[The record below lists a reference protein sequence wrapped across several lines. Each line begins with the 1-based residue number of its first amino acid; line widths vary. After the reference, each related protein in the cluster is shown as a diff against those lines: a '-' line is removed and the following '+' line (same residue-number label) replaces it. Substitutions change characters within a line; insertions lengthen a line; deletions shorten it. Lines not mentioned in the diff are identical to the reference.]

1 MKKTRGRKS
10 RWTVPL
16 MINVIIWRKFSMTIF
31 IIQACGIIKE
41 EIVPEAQVDILFISD
56 LGNVVFVFFAA
67 TLFWQLL

>member
-1 MKKTRGRKS
+1 
-10 RWTVPL
+10 
-16 MINVIIWRKFSMTIF
+16 MTIF

-56 LGNVVFVFFAA
+56 LGNVIFVFFAA